1 MAAVGGGPQLHICM
15 YDDESTSYVRT
26 EFELVL
32 VCLYC
37 CSVVQLKNHPSFIEE
52 LPSYTSLQY
61 RYYVCSSTYIVHHYY
76 HNV

>member
-1 MAAVGGGPQLHICM
+1 MAAAVGGGPQLHICM

-52 LPSYTSLQY
+52 LPSYKSLQY
-61 RYYVCSSTYIVHHYY
+61 RYVCSSTYIHHYY